1 MKKSMISTYLKN
13 LLQTSEA
20 MIMKLLP
27 IETLCVTL
35 CVNCTSNAFSPDK
48 FQEKVFPLKC

>member
-20 MIMKLLP
+20 MIMKLP